1 MITIPTSEFNQHYMG
16 DIYQLVIEND
26 TTIYEVISYS
36 VAINMHSDRVRGYQ
50 IKVELVLKYNQNITV
65 HTGKKVNM
73 YLTDVKGN
81 LSGCII
87 SEMNVNVDT
96 MKLDII
102 CECYDISDVIPSWVI
117 YEKRE
122 SIINNLLEDD

>member
-1 MITIPTSEFNQHYMG
+1 MKSEFNQYYMG

-36 VAINMHSDRVRGYQ
+36 VDINMHYDRGYQ
-50 IKVELVLKYNQNITV
+50 TQVQLVLKYNQNIAV
-65 HTGKKVNM
+65 HTGKKVDM
-73 YLTDVKGN
+73 YLTNVKGN

-96 MKLDII
+96 MNLNITCDR
-102 CECYDISDVIPSWVI
+102 YDISDVIPSWVI